1 MGCAKDRGIFC
12 FHGIGQKVRFFHKLQ
27 KSSFRFTKRYSTVR
41 VCLCRIASKKRK
53 KWKKSFFQ
61 GWKCWPKYM
70 WCMGVFLTSF
80 LWLSW
85 YRGSWVERVS
95 KRSKGCVS
103 SGGLVLRMP
112 EQSLAYRYFAILLC
126 CLLRVSLQLGYMDPY
141 LWILLILSYCTSSIE
156 NFSQLSIIL
165 LRVCIALYQ
174 IMPICFCT
182 EIVYY
187 IDSSFHC
194 WIVCIFI
201 VDFIAYYVRRYEYLV
216 NCIVLSHWSRKTNNV
231 VYTNLHHKIILK
243 HKSNKLFYKP
253 SLWEHMRIMVEPI
266 PIADISNGNWR

>member
-1 MGCAKDRGIFC
+1 
-12 FHGIGQKVRFFHKLQ
+12 
-27 KSSFRFTKRYSTVR
+27 
-41 VCLCRIASKKRK
+41 
-53 KWKKSFFQ
+53 
-61 GWKCWPKYM
+61 
-70 WCMGVFLTSF
+70 
-80 LWLSW
+80 
-85 YRGSWVERVS
+85 
-95 KRSKGCVS
+95 
-103 SGGLVLRMP
+103 
-112 EQSLAYRYFAILLC
+112 
-126 CLLRVSLQLGYMDPY
+126 MDPY

-187 IDSSFHC
+187 INSSFHC

-201 VDFIAYYVRRYEYLV
+201 VDFKTNSVRKYEYLV
-216 NCIVLSHWSRKTNNV
+216 NCVVLSHWSRKTNNV

-253 SLWEHMRIMVEPI
+253 SLWEHRELWWNLFLLLTFRMVIE
-266 PIADISNGNWR
+266 GNKFGVEDRDNKHYIVTW